1 MFKQSKNKNLYLD
14 IWGDG
19 ALKDKLIKYVEEI
32 GLTNKINFFGN
43 YSREEQNKILNY
55 TDIALVTLS
64 KGMYGL
70 GVPSKTYNI
79 LAAGKPILF
88 IGDLKS
94 EIALLIQEESIG
106 YCFSTEDKKGVI
118 EFLNNLTINSLNQLE
133 EMGKKARIIAE
144 RKYSED
150 IILSKFFR
158 TI

>member
-1 MFKQSKNKNLYLD
+1 M
-14 IWGDG
+14 GDG

-88 IGDLKS
+88 IGDLKVKS
-94 EIALLIQEESIG
+94 H
-106 YCFSTEDKKGVI
+106 Y
-118 EFLNNLTINSLNQLE
+118 
-133 EMGKKARIIAE
+133 
-144 RKYSED
+144 
-150 IILSKFFR
+150 
-158 TI
+158 